1 MKKIL
6 SGMLYRLFRGFEI
19 WALLAL
25 FIIVSG
31 YFTFVEISTVHYVA
45 VKHDFTNTFYFEL
58 EDTVMTKENADQY
71 SYKNSGIKA
80 SDLYRYRIEKIP
92 QDEFDKIHEDMNAEP
107 VSEVDTIF
115 GLVLRCYLVSSVL
128 MVIFIPV
135 FFGRMFSDG
144 TIKNLVSSGFS
155 KSLIYLASLLL
166 TFVIDIILDV
176 CSLLLIAVIC
186 LILQWQPPIY
196 LPVLIPAFVISIL
209 LSFTVTSVS
218 VGALFAGGKKTI
230 AFILG
235 FVMIASRFF
244 SVSLMA
250 AGLLWSEQTMGI
262 SQMSPE
268 TIELLKESGP
278 NSLERKIDLSQ
289 FIEKYYVNGKQITY
303 LFAEENTYPPAVVK
317 TLLVFIYADPYL
329 IDSADEYMGFF
340 PYQMARDGL
349 MTISIAAN
357 VCWTVLFNGAA
368 ILILNKRELHC

>member
-25 FIIVSG
+25 FICIAG

-71 SYKNSGIKA
+71 SYKNSGIKV

-115 GLVLRCYLVSSVL
+115 GLILRCYLVSSVL

-155 KSLIYLASLLL
+155 KSLIYSASLLL
-166 TFVIDIILDV
+166 TFAIDIILDV

-196 LPVLIPAFVISIL
+196 LPVLIPAFVVSIL

-250 AGLLWSEQTMGI
+250 AGLLWSAQAMSFSE
-262 SQMSPE
+262 MSPE
-268 TIELLKESGP
+268 TKEFLKESGP
-278 NSLERKIDLSQ
+278 NSLERKIDLSE
-289 FIEKYYVNGKQITY
+289 FVEKYYVNGKQITY
-303 LFAEENTYPPAVVK
+303 LFADKNSYPPAVVK
-317 TLLVFIYADPYL
+317 TLLVFIYIDPYL
-329 IDSADEYMGFF
+329 IDSADEYMGFY
-340 PYQMARDGL
+340 PYLMARDGL
-349 MTISIAAN
+349 MTVNIATN
-357 VCWTVLFNGAA
+357 VFWTVLFNGAA
-368 ILILNKRELHC
+368 IFILNKRELHC